1 MTGRRAVRTL
11 DLVLR
16 LAIVVLCVSCGSK
29 SLSPAAARLVDG
41 DDINLADCQIVQRVK
56 GTGGDETHAKNAAR
70 EKAAAL
76 GATHVRWIVPCC
88 TAVEGDAY
96 RCDRP
101 E

>member
-1 MTGRRAVRTL
+1 M
-11 DLVLR
+11 LR
-16 LAIVVLCVSCGSK
+16 LALVMLCVACGSK

-41 DDINLADCQIVQRVK
+41 DDINLTDCQIVQRVK
-56 GTGGDETHAKNAAR
+56 GTASDGPDAATHAKNVAR

-76 GATHVRWIVPCC
+76 GATHIRWIVPCC